1 MECPESGGT
10 HRFRVRKMGTKR
22 ARTQECKAIPRC
34 GVGHEM
40 PQLSELQ
47 VPKETTKT
55 PQESQAIDT
64 GNRNELNTDDVLTG
78 RLEVGRHRWVVL
90 EHHDVFSVV
99 PIRTCVRVLVG
110 RNTIRARQ

>member
-1 MECPESGGT
+1 MRRRLRDAATLGATSAERDDEN
-10 HRFRVRKMGTKR
+10 
-22 ARTQECKAIPRC
+22 AAE
-34 GVGHEM
+34 
-40 PQLSELQ
+40 
-47 VPKETTKT
+47 
-55 PQESQAIDT
+55 ESQAIDT

-99 PIRTCVRVLVG
+99 PIRTCIRVSVG